1 MSITAEMVKD
11 LRQRT
16 GCGIMECKL
25 ALKETAGDIETAIET
40 LRKRGLKTAAK
51 KASRDTSDGQVG
63 AYIHQGGKV
72 GVLIEINCETDFVAR
87 TEEFQ
92 QLVRDVCMQIA
103 ATSPKYVRR
112 EDVPQEVVEKEK
124 EICLAQMADSKK
136 PENIMD
142 KIIEGK
148 LEKGFFAQV
157 CLLDQTF
164 IKDDKLTIGKLLVE
178 KITKFGENININRF
192 SRFQLGE

>member
-1 MSITAEMVKD
+1 MSITADMVKD

-16 GCGIMECKL
+16 GCGIMECKQ
-25 ALKETAGDIETAIET
+25 ALKETDGNIEAAIEA

-51 KASRDTSDGQVG
+51 KAARDTSEGQVG
-63 AYIHQGGKV
+63 AYIHPGGKL
-72 GVLIEINCETDFVAR
+72 GVLIELNCETDFVAR

-92 QLVRDVCMQIA
+92 QLVRNICMQIA
-103 ATSPKYVRR
+103 ATNPKYVRR
-112 EDVPQEVVEKEK
+112 EDVPQEVIEKEK
-124 EICLAQMADSKK
+124 EIYRAQLADSKK
-136 PENIMD
+136 PENIID
-142 KIIEGK
+142 KIIQGK

-164 IKDDKLTIGKLLVE
+164 VKDDKLTIGKLLVE
-178 KITKFGENININRF
+178 KIAKFGENLNINRF